1 MSKIKI
7 PKNQQSWL
15 TYKDTEHGVEY
26 IVTSDLQR
34 TKYYLYSVNKDN
46 SLTKIKTSV
55 KPTFK
60 EVGNYE

>member
-15 TYKDTEHGVEY
+15 VYEDKEHDIKY
-26 IVTSDLQR
+26 LVTSDMQR
-34 TKYYLYSVNKDN
+34 TKYHLYSVNKDN
-46 SLTKIKTSV
+46 SLTKIRTSV